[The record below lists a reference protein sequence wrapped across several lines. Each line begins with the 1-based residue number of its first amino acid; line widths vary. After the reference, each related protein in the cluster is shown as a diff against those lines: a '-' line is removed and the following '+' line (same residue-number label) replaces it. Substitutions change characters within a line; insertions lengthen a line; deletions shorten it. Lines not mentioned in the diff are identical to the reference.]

1 MQTIG
6 PTSVGNIYF
15 SPLGRPCEL
24 GESDGLPGI
33 SSRVSLYSIAL
44 GLGKQGHSRLVYKH
58 WVRNRRAGIAKES
71 KGGAGNRR
79 AGIS

>member
-24 GESDGLPGI
+24 ENLMVCLEYLAESPSTL
-33 SSRVSLYSIAL
+33 
-44 GLGKQGHSRLVYKH
+44 
-58 WVRNRRAGIAKES
+58 
-71 KGGAGNRR
+71 
-79 AGIS
+79 